1 MLRKKYEDN
10 ISNSTKL
17 VKNWINRI
25 STLEELKEKAPDL
38 QLISGMRFSK
48 QIDLQ
53 NLKDYLNNKYTE
65 YSEQIGEK

>member
-1 MLRKKYEDN
+1 MLLRKKFEDN

-17 VKNWINRI
+17 VKNWINRM
-25 STLEELKEKAPDL
+25 STLEELKQKSSDI

-53 NLKDYLNNKYTE
+53 NLKDYLSSKFSE
-65 YSEQIGEK
+65 YSE

>member
-1 MLRKKYEDN
+1 MRKKFEDN

-17 VKNWINRI
+17 VKNWINRM
-25 STLEELKEKAPDL
+25 STLEELKQKSSDI

-53 NLKDYLNNKYTE
+53 NLKDYLSSKFSE
-65 YSEQIGEK
+65 YSE